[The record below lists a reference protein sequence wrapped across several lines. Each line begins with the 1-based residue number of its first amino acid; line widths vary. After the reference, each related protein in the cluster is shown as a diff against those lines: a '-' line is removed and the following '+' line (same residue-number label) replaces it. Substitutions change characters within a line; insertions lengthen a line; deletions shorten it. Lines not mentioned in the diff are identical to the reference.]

1 MGGDVPQQ
9 VTKQKRG
16 NTIWLRDPT
25 YETVKARATRAGVSM
40 SAFIEN
46 ALLELRTP
54 FPPTAT
60 VAAPL
65 AKVGY
70 YLTQI
75 IAALERG
82 DLDTARRKTEQ
93 TRDIITEALLPLRRE
108 HASEARELRRIG
120 EDWSG

>member
-1 MGGDVPQQ
+1 MRGDVPQGIA
-9 VTKQKRG
+9 KQKRS
-16 NTIWLRDPT
+16 NTIWLREPT
-25 YETVKARATRAGVSM
+25 YATVKARAAGAGVSM

-65 AKVGY
+65 AKVGD
-70 YLTQI
+70 YLTQV
-75 IAALERG
+75 AEALEHGDFDAARSKIARARG
-82 DLDTARRKTEQ
+82 
-93 TRDIITEALLPLRRE
+93 IITDTLLSLRRE
-108 HASEARELRRIG
+108 HASEASELRRNG